1 MTNEQKL
8 KIQIGKKENVIRFNS
23 DNEVFNVL
31 GISIEE
37 YNSLSDNDKLDRLI
51 AVINENSWKG
61 QRKTLD
67 QKEKEK
73 KEIDL
78 NNTFD
83 VLKDILVNGTK
94 EEKDILL
101 GVIKN
106 HKKVLE
112 IKQLEKELSEQE
124 KDIEKKKLK
133 LKELKGE

>member
-8 KIQIGKKENVIRFNS
+8 KIQIGKKENVIRYNS

-37 YNSLSDNDKLDRLI
+37 YNNLSDNDKLDRLI

-78 NNTFD
+78 NNTFE

-101 GVIKN
+101 GVIRD

-112 IKQLEKELSEQE
+112 IKELEKELAKQE
-124 KDIEKKKLK
+124 KDIEAKKAK
-133 LKELKGE
+133 LKELKVE

>member
-1 MTNEQKL
+1 MTDEQKL
-8 KIQIGKKENVIRFNS
+8 KIQIGKKENVVRFNS
-23 DNEVFNVL
+23 KKEVF
-31 GISIEE
+31 EE
-37 YNSLSDNDKLDRLI
+37 LTMSNEDYNNLSDNDKFNRLDALI
-51 AVINENSWKG
+51 KEHSWKG

-73 KEIDL
+73 KEINL
-78 NNTFD
+78 NNTFE
-83 VLKDILVNGTK
+83 VLKDILANGTK
-94 EEKDILL
+94 EEKDILW

-112 IKQLEKELSEQE
+112 IKQLEKELSDQE

>member
-1 MTNEQKL
+1 MTNEQKI

-23 DNEVFNVL
+23 DNEVFDVL
-31 GISIEE
+31 NMSLEE
-37 YNSLSDNDKLDRLI
+37 YNNLSDNVKLDRLI

-61 QRKTLD
+61 QRKSVD

-73 KEIDL
+73 KQIDL
-78 NNTFD
+78 NNTFEI
-83 VLKDILVNGTK
+83 LKDILVNGTK

-101 GVIKN
+101 GVIRD

-112 IKQLEKELSEQE
+112 IKELEKEVAKQE
-124 KDIEKKKLK
+124 KEIESKKAK

>member
-61 QRKTLD
+61 QRKSLD

-73 KEIDL
+73 NEIDL
-78 NNTFD
+78 NNTFE

>member
-1 MTNEQKL
+1 MTDEQKL

-23 DNEVFNVL
+23 KNEVFNEL
-31 GISIEE
+31 GMSSDD
-37 YNSLSDNDKLDRLI
+37 YNVLSDNDKLVRLDTLI
-51 AVINENSWKG
+51 KEKSWKG

-73 KEIDL
+73 KEINL
-78 NNTFD
+78 NNTFEI
-83 VLKDILVNGTK
+83 LKDILVNGTK

-112 IKQLEKELSEQE
+112 IKKLEKEVSEQE
-124 KDIEKKKLK
+124 KDIEKKKLI

>member
-23 DNEVFNVL
+23 NDEVFNVL
-31 GISIEE
+31 NLSVEE
-37 YNSLSDNDKLDRLI
+37 YNNLSDNDKLNRLI
-51 AVINENSWKG
+51 GVINENSWKG
-61 QRKTLD
+61 QRKSLD

-78 NNTFD
+78 NNTFEI
-83 VLKDILVNGTK
+83 LKDILVNGTK

-101 GVIKN
+101 DVIKN

-112 IKQLEKELSEQE
+112 IKELEKELAKQE
-124 KDIEKKKLK
+124 KEIENKKAK

>member
-8 KIQIGKKENVIRFNS
+8 KIQIGKKENVIRYNS

-37 YNSLSDNDKLDRLI
+37 YNSLPDNDKLDRLI

-78 NNTFD
+78 NNTFE

-101 GVIKN
+101 GVIRD

-112 IKQLEKELSEQE
+112 IKELEKELAKQE
-124 KDIEKKKLK
+124 KDIETKKAK

>member
-78 NNTFD
+78 NNTSE

>member
-8 KIQIGKKENVIRFNS
+8 KIQIGKKENVIRYNS

-37 YNSLSDNDKLDRLI
+37 YNSLSDNVKLDRLI

-78 NNTFD
+78 NNTFE

-101 GVIKN
+101 GVIRD

-112 IKQLEKELSEQE
+112 IKELEKELAKQE
-124 KDIEKKKLK
+124 KDIEAKKAK

>member
-1 MTNEQKL
+1 MTDEQKL

-67 QKEKEK
+67 QKAKEK

-78 NNTFD
+78 NNTFE

>member
-1 MTNEQKL
+1 MTDEQKL
-8 KIQIGKKENVIRFNS
+8 KIQIGKRENVVRLNS
-23 DNEVFNVL
+23 NNEVFVVL
-31 GISIEE
+31 NMSKKD
-37 YNSLSDNDKLDRLI
+37 YDSMSDNDKLNKLI
-51 AVINENSWKG
+51 DIIKENAWKG

-78 NNTFD
+78 NNTFEI
-83 VLKDILVNGTK
+83 LKDILVNGTK

-101 GVIKN
+101 GVIRD

-112 IKQLEKELSEQE
+112 IKELEKELAQQE
-124 KDIEKKKLK
+124 KDIENKKAK

>member
-1 MTNEQKL
+1 MTDEQKK
-8 KIQIGKKENVIRFNS
+8 KIQIGKKENVIKFNS
-23 DNEVFNVL
+23 KNEVFIEL
-31 GISIEE
+31 GMSIDD
-37 YNSLSDNDKLDRLI
+37 YKGLSDDDKFNRLDALI
-51 AVINENSWKG
+51 KEKSWKG

-73 KEIDL
+73 KEVNL
-78 NNTFD
+78 NNTLE

>member
-1 MTNEQKL
+1 MTEEQKL
-8 KIQIGKKENVIRFNS
+8 KIQIGKKENVVRFNS
-23 DNEVFNVL
+23 KKEVFEEL
-31 GISIEE
+31 TMSIED
-37 YNSLSDNDKLDRLI
+37 YDNLSDEDKFNRLDTLI
-51 AVINENSWKG
+51 KEHSWKG
-61 QRKTLD
+61 QRKTLA

-73 KEIDL
+73 KEINL
-78 NNTFD
+78 NSTFE

>member
-73 KEIDL
+73 KEINL
-78 NNTFD
+78 NNTFEL
-83 VLKDILVNGTK
+83 LKDILVNGTK

>member
-37 YNSLSDNDKLDRLI
+37 YNNLSDNDKLDRLI

-78 NNTFD
+78 NNTFE

-112 IKQLEKELSEQE
+112 IKQLEKELLEQE

>member
-8 KIQIGKKENVIRFNS
+8 KIQIGKKENVIRYNS

-78 NNTFD
+78 NNTLEI
-83 VLKDILVNGTK
+83 LKDILVNGTK

-101 GVIKN
+101 GVIRD

-112 IKQLEKELSEQE
+112 IKELEKELAKQE
-124 KDIEKKKLK
+124 KDIEAKKAK

>member
-37 YNSLSDNDKLDRLI
+37 YNNLSDNDKLDRLI

-78 NNTFD
+78 NNTFE

-124 KDIEKKKLK
+124 RDIEKKKLK

>member
-78 NNTFD
+78 NNTFE

-106 HKKVLE
+106 HTKVLE

>member
-8 KIQIGKKENVIRFNS
+8 KIQIGKKENVIRYNS

-37 YNSLSDNDKLDRLI
+37 YNSLPDNDKLDRLI

-67 QKEKEK
+67 QKEKER

-78 NNTFD
+78 NNTFE

-101 GVIKN
+101 GVIRD

-112 IKQLEKELSEQE
+112 IKELEKELAKQE
-124 KDIEKKKLK
+124 KDIEAKKAK

>member
-23 DNEVFNVL
+23 NNEVFDVL

-78 NNTFD
+78 NNTFE

>member
-1 MTNEQKL
+1 MTDEQKL
-8 KIQIGKKENVIRFNS
+8 KIQIGKKENVVRFNS
-23 DNEVFNVL
+23 KKEVFEEL
-31 GISIEE
+31 TMSIED
-37 YNSLSDNDKLDRLI
+37 YNNLSDDDKFNRLDALI
-51 AVINENSWKG
+51 KEHSWKG

-67 QKEKEK
+67 QKDKEK
-73 KEIDL
+73 KEINL
-78 NNTFD
+78 NNTFE

-94 EEKDILL
+94 EEKVILL

>member
-61 QRKTLD
+61 QRKSLD

-78 NNTFD
+78 NNTFE

>member
-51 AVINENSWKG
+51 AVINKNSWKG

-78 NNTFD
+78 NNTFE

>member
-67 QKEKEK
+67 QKAKEK

-78 NNTFD
+78 NNTFE

>member
-8 KIQIGKKENVIRFNS
+8 KIQIGKKENVIRYNS

-37 YNSLSDNDKLDRLI
+37 YNNLSDNDKLDRLI

-78 NNTFD
+78 NNTFE

-101 GVIKN
+101 GVIRD

-112 IKQLEKELSEQE
+112 IKELEKELAKQE
-124 KDIEKKKLK
+124 KDIEAKKAK

>member
-1 MTNEQKL
+1 MTDEQKL
-8 KIQIGKKENVIRFNS
+8 RIQIGKKENVIRVNS
-23 DNEVFNVL
+23 KNEVFNEL
-31 GISIEE
+31 GMSNDD
-37 YNSLSDNDKLDRLI
+37 YKSLSDNDKFNRLDALI
-51 AVINENSWKG
+51 KEKSWKG

-83 VLKDILVNGTK
+83 ILKDILVNGIK
-94 EEKDILL
+94 EEKDVLF
-101 GVIKN
+101 GVIKK

>member
-78 NNTFD
+78 NNTFE

>member
-37 YNSLSDNDKLDRLI
+37 YNNLSDNDKLDRLI

-78 NNTFD
+78 NNTFE

-124 KDIEKKKLK
+124 KDIEKKRLK

>member
-1 MTNEQKL
+1 MTDEQKL
-8 KIQIGKKENVIRFNS
+8 KIQIGKKENVVRFNS
-23 DNEVFNVL
+23 KKEVF
-31 GISIEE
+31 EE
-37 YNSLSDNDKLDRLI
+37 LTMSNEDYNNLSDNDKFNRLDALI
-51 AVINENSWKG
+51 KEHSWKG

-73 KEIDL
+73 KEINL
-78 NNTFD
+78 NNTFE
-83 VLKDILVNGTK
+83 VLKDILANGTK

-112 IKQLEKELSEQE
+112 IKQLEKELSDQE